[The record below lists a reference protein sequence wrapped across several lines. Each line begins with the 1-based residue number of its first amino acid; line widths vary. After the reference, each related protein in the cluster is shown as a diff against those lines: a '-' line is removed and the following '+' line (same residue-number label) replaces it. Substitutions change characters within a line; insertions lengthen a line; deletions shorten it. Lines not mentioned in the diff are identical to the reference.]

1 MSFPGPD
8 DLTPYNAGVPPGWD
22 WGDSFGKSQGWPEMK
37 TINGVQHHYLL
48 FCTIIVSVVS
58 KCFYILIKNVS

>member
-1 MSFPGPD
+1 MTSHHIMQESLP
-8 DLTPYNAGVPPGWD
+8 AGTG
-22 WGDSFGKSQGWPEMK
+22 GDSFGKSQGWPEMK

-48 FCTIIVSVVS
+48 FRTIIVSIVS